1 MIKTDR
7 ECSSLAPPEGKLRVV
22 MAVSSGGNKGLCLE
36 ARAGAASKSWLYRY
50 YIAQKQHKMTLGS
63 YPSMGL
69 AQAREA
75 HSQAALLVKQG
86 IDPRQVVADTKK
98 KNEQMLILDE
108 LFEQWLTHT

>member
-7 ECSSLAPPEGKLRVV
+7 ECSALVPPEGKLRVV

-50 YIAQKQHKMTLGS
+50 YIAQQHKMTLGS

-69 AQAREA
+69 AQTEKPF
-75 HSQAALLVKQG
+75 SNSTSG
-86 IDPRQVVADTKK
+86 
-98 KNEQMLILDE
+98 
-108 LFEQWLTHT
+108 